1 MKIGEMRAEEA
12 QVFDSH
18 EGYHEF
24 HDEETQEPHG
34 SFEVFWHDGEADSE
48 GTWQVFEHI
57 HMGDT
62 SWRVG
67 WYWWACFPGCLP
79 DSEFFGP
86 FATSRQA
93 HDDACDSCKTDREEV
108 EVSDEYTH

>member
-34 SFEVFWHDGEADSE
+34 SFEVFWHGGEADAE
-48 GTWQVFEHI
+48 QVLEHI
-57 HMGDT
+57 RMGGT
-62 SWRVG
+62 SWPVG

-93 HDDACDSCKTDREEV
+93 HDDAEEV
-108 EVSDEYTH
+108 T